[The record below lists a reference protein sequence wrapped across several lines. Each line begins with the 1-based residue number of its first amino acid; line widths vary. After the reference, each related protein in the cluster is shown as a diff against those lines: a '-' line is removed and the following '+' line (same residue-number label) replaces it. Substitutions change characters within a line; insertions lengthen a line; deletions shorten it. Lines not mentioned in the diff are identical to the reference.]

1 MACQRFGTTIA
12 SACRDSQPGITTLYI
27 ANYSDV
33 LTYTLSTAGTSVSG
47 MTCTGVTTGSKCFY
61 EIALNKQVGAVID
74 TPTINLINGVSVS
87 KPKVSGFV
95 QGMTTDVV
103 AMYKSLLQADVV
115 VVAKTIDAKYYIVG
129 LVNGLSMSTGTYG
142 TEATVDG
149 KKGFTF
155 ELDGIEPFPML
166 ELDSTAGGIGT
177 TFVSTFVI

>member
-1 MACQRFGTTIA
+1 MACNRYSTTIA
-12 SACRDSQPGITTLYI
+12 SACRDSQPGITKLYI
-27 ANYSDV
+27 ANYDDI
-33 LTYTLSTAGTSVSG
+33 LTYTLDTSGVILSG
-47 MTCTGVTTGSKCFY
+47 LTCTGSTAQKCFY
-61 EIALNKQVGAVID
+61 EVSLNKQVGAVVD
-74 TPTINLINGVSVS
+74 TPTINLINGVSIS

-95 QGMTTDVV
+95 QGMTAEVI

-129 LVNGLSMSTGTYG
+129 VVNGLSMSTGTYG

-155 ELDGIEPFPML
+155 ELDGIEPFPMI
-166 ELDSTAGGIGT
+166 ELDPAVGGIGA

>member
-1 MACQRFGTTIA
+1 MACNRYSTTVA
-12 SACRDSQPGITTLYI
+12 TACRDSQPGLTTLYI
-27 ANYSDV
+27 ANYADV
-33 LTYTLSTAGTSVSG
+33 LTYTLASAGTSLTGLTAS
-47 MTCTGVTTGSKCFY
+47 GVTTGQKAFY
-61 EIALNKQVGAVID
+61 KVVLNKQVGAVID
-74 TPTINLINGVSVS
+74 TPTINLINGVSIS

-103 AMYKSLLQADVV
+103 AMYKALLQADVV

-129 LVNGLSMSTGTYG
+129 VVNGLSMSTGTYG

-155 ELDGIEPFPML
+155 ELDGIEPYPML

-177 TFVSTFVI
+177 NFETIFVV

>member
-1 MACQRFGTTIA
+1 MACNRYSTTVA
-12 SACRDSQPGITTLYI
+12 TACRDSQPGITTLYI
-27 ANYSDV
+27 ANYADI
-33 LTYTLSTAGTSVSG
+33 LTYTVSTAGTSLTG
-47 MTCTGVTTGSKCFY
+47 LTCTGVTTGQKCFY
-61 EIALNKQVGAVID
+61 EVALNKQVGAIVD
-74 TPTINLINGVSVS
+74 TPTINLINGVSIS

-103 AMYKSLLQADVV
+103 AMYKALLQADVV

-129 LVNGLSMSTGTYG
+129 VVNGLSMSTGTYG

-155 ELDGIEPFPML
+155 ELDGIEPYPML
-166 ELDSTAGGIGT
+166 ELDPAGIGT